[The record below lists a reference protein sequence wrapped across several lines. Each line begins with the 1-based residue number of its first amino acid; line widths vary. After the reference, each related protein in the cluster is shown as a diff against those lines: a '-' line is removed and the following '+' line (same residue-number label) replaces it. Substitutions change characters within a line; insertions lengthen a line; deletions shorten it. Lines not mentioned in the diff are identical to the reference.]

1 MPASVT
7 KPKIVQDVAVYS
19 VGPEVIPATVNGF
32 LNNLERHRPILR
44 GLNVKAIVFSM
55 ADIEKFDKDAFLQVV
70 ERFDV
75 LQKELKVLTGVSGY
89 TEKQFGVLKM
99 MLKDTA
105 VALFKNIPIATLAAG
120 TSRVRKSSAILVY
133 SEENDEKTMITSE
146 LISNGY
152 FVIQANNFNDFKKK
166 YQKKGSYSLIVA
178 QSRFGGMRD
187 DVMVLYNDGVYYYT
201 VRGIIDET
209 MYNRF
214 DFEGHTKRLE
224 KGFKT
229 FVIDATKISTMDVK
243 GAHFF
248 LRLTEEAARYEA
260 MICIVGLD
268 SGKVYSN
275 AMIVLEKC
283 HLWAYDSLEDVAA
296 DDELIELAH
305 KGLSSR
311 GKDFKPTKETASKH
325 PVFTSIL
332 MDTIKTYG
340 KWELEKVNPSVQPLE
355 KLLAK
360 DVVVENFISFDGDID
375 GSLIFLFPRETAKVL
390 STAMTGVDSK
400 DLLDDDLL
408 DVMSEFVNSVTG
420 KIKTSIVKKHVYISF
435 SLPNSHLSSEGY
447 LNKYKSLHGIVLEI
461 SLDGLPLY
469 MIITGGRLL

>member
-1 MPASVT
+1 MATNVT

-19 VGPEVIPATVNGF
+19 IGPEIVPAAVNVF

-44 GLNVKAIVFSM
+44 GLNVRAIVFSL

-70 ERFDV
+70 ERFDI
-75 LQKELKVLTGVSGY
+75 LQKELKVLTGVVGY

-99 MLKDTA
+99 ILKDTA
-105 VALFKNIPIATLAAG
+105 VALFKNVQIATLAAG

-133 SEENDEKTMITSE
+133 SEDNDEKNMITSE

-152 FVIQANNFNDFKKK
+152 FVIQAHNFNDFKKK
-166 YQKKGSYSLIVA
+166 YEKKGSYSLIVA

-260 MICIVGLD
+260 MICLVGID
-268 SGKVYSN
+268 YAKVYSN

-296 DDELIELAH
+296 DDEFLELAH
-305 KGLSSR
+305 SGLTQRAGNFKLS
-311 GKDFKPTKETASKH
+311 KDTASKH
-325 PVFTSIL
+325 QFFSSVL
-332 MDTIKTYG
+332 QDTVKTYG
-340 KWELEKVNPSVQPLE
+340 KWALETVSPQVQPLG
-355 KLLAK
+355 KLLDQ
-360 DVVVENFISFDGDID
+360 DVTIENSISFDGDID
-375 GSLIFLFPRETAKVL
+375 GSMVFLFPRETAKML

-420 KIKTSIVKKHVYISF
+420 KIKSSIVRKRVYMSF
-435 SLPNSHLSSEGY
+435 SLPHPHLSKDAQ
-447 LNKYKSLHGIVLEI
+447 LKKFRDIHGVVLQVTLDEQPIYMFI
-461 SLDGLPLY
+461 S
-469 MIITGGRLL
+469 GGRLT

>member
-19 VGPEVIPATVNGF
+19 IGPEIVPAAVNGF

-44 GLNVKAIVFSM
+44 GLNVRAIVFSLS
-55 ADIEKFDKDAFLQVV
+55 DIEKFDKDAFLLVV
-70 ERFDV
+70 ERFDI
-75 LQKELKVLTGVSGY
+75 LQKELKVLTGVVGY

-105 VALFKNIPIATLAAG
+105 VALFKNVPIATLAAG
-120 TSRVRKSSAILVY
+120 TSRIRKSSAILVY
-133 SEENDEKTMITSE
+133 SEDNDEKSMITSE

-152 FVIQANNFNDFKKK
+152 FVIQANNFKDFKKK
-166 YQKKGSYSLIVA
+166 YEKKGSYSLIVA

-187 DVMVLYNDGVYYYT
+187 DVMVLYNDGIYYYT

-229 FVIDATKISTMDVK
+229 FVIDASKISTMDVK

-248 LRLTEEAARYEA
+248 LRLTEEATRYEA
-260 MICIVGLD
+260 MIALVGID
-268 SGKVYSN
+268 YAKVYSN

-283 HLWAYDSLEDVAA
+283 HLWAYDTLEEVGGDQ
-296 DDELIELAH
+296 EFMELAH
-305 KGLSSR
+305 KGLAQR
-311 GKDFKPTKETASKH
+311 GRSFKPTKETASKH
-325 PVFTSIL
+325 PFFSSVL
-332 MDTIKTYG
+332 QDTVKTYG
-340 KWELEKVNPSVQPLE
+340 KWEIELVNPSVQPLT
-355 KLLAK
+355 KLLEKEA
-360 DVVVENFISFDGDID
+360 VIENFISFDGDID
-375 GSLIFLFPRETAKVL
+375 GSMVFFFPRDTSKLLAA
-390 STAMTGVDSK
+390 AMTGLDSK
-400 DLLDDDLL
+400 DLLDEDLL

-420 KIKTSIVKKHVYISF
+420 KIKSAIVKKRVYMSF
-435 SLPNSHLSSEGY
+435 SLPNPHLAKEGY
-447 LNKYKSLHGIVLEI
+447 LKKYKDIHGIVLEI
-461 SLDGLPLY
+461 SLDKQPLY
-469 MIITGGRLL
+469 MFISGGKLM